1 MSRAVITGVA
11 ALVVAAGGAASAQTL
26 ARRVAAAPDGTVRLS
41 FASRP
46 GVCGNGR
53 GTIST
58 HCVDGRCDDRTVS
71 SGDVDDGSVLYGCE
85 PGPVRLS
92 LAVRGGHVTR
102 LRAFVGGDWRPADA
116 GAGVT
121 DLGSVPAPEAAR
133 YLLNIATSTDGH
145 VAEEA
150 IFPATLADS
159 VTIWPDLMG
168 LARNDKAPEQ
178 ARRSAVFWLG
188 QAAGDAATRGLDSL
202 ATDAAVDRDVRESA
216 VFALSQQPNNVGVS
230 SLIKI
235 ARTNH
240 DPELRR
246 RAIFWLGQSDDPRAL
261 TLFEDLLTKP

>member
-1 MSRAVITGVA
+1 MIRPIITGLA
-11 ALVVAAGGAASAQTL
+11 ALILAAGAASGQTL
-26 ARRVAAAPDGTVRLS
+26 TRRVAAAPDGTVRMS

-58 HCVDGRCDDRTVS
+58 HCVDGRCDDHTVT
-71 SGDVDDGSVLYGCE
+71 SGDVDDGAVMYGCE
-85 PGPVRLS
+85 PGPVRLA
-92 LAVRGGHVTR
+92 LAVRKGRVTR
-102 LRAFVGGDWRPADA
+102 LRAYVGGDWRPADA

-121 DLGSVPAPEAAR
+121 DLGSVPAAEAAR
-133 YLLNIATSTDGH
+133 YLLDLATSTDEH

-150 IFPATLADS
+150 IFPATIADS
-159 VTIWPDLMG
+159 VTIWPDLMV

-202 ATDAAVDRDVRESA
+202 ATDAAMDRDVRESA
-216 VFALSQQPNNVGVS
+216 VFALSQQPNNVGVP
-230 SLIKI
+230 SLIRI
-235 ARTNH
+235 ARSNH
-240 DPELRR
+240 DPEIRR

-261 TLFEDLLTKP
+261 ALFEDLLTKP